1 MKAMALTAVRR
12 IELIDRP
19 QPRIAKQDDVLLKVE
34 MVGICGSDLHYY
46 DTGEI
51 GTEIVEHPFV
61 MGHECAATVEAV
73 GDGVSR
79 VKVGDR
85 VAVEPAIACHDC
97 DQCHADRENTCR
109 NMSFLGCV
117 GQIEGALC
125 EYIVM
130 PEDCCFVVG
139 DRMSLAQA
147 VLCEPLAIA
156 LYAVKRAS
164 VQRNG
169 DIAILGAGPIGL
181 SCLISAKAQG
191 AGNCY
196 MTEKVKERIEIARSS
211 GASWVGNPD
220 EQDVVKEILVQRPAG
235 LDVVFECAGQ
245 QETVDQGIGL
255 LKPGGK
261 LMLIGIPRVE
271 RISFVIEELRRKEIT
286 VVNVRRQNKCAQSAI
301 DAVASG
307 KINVDF
313 MATHRF
319 SLEQTQDAFEMVA
332 GYRDGVVKALIEL

>member
-1 MKAMALTAVRR
+1 
-12 IELIDRP
+12 
-19 QPRIAKQDDVLLKVE
+19 
-34 MVGICGSDLHYY
+34 
-46 DTGEI
+46 
-51 GTEIVEHPFV
+51 
-61 MGHECAATVEAV
+61 
-73 GDGVSR
+73 
-79 VKVGDR
+79 
-85 VAVEPAIACHDC
+85 
-97 DQCHADRENTCR
+97 
-109 NMSFLGCV
+109 MSFLGCV

-130 PEDCCFVVG
+130 PENCCFVVG

-156 LYAVKRAS
+156 LYAVKQAS
-164 VQRNG
+164 VQRNQ
-169 DIAILGAGPIGL
+169 DIAFLGAGPIGL
-181 SCLISAKAQG
+181 SCMICAKVQD

-220 EQDVVKEILVQRPAG
+220 EQDVVKEILAQQPAG
-235 LDVVFECAGQ
+235 LDIVFECAGQ
-245 QETVDQGIGL
+245 QETVDQAIGM

-271 RISFVIEELRRKEIT
+271 RISFVIEQLRRKEIT
-286 VVNVRRQNKCAQSAI
+286 VVNVRRQNNCAQAAI

-313 MATHRF
+313 MATHKF

-332 GYRDGVVKALIEL
+332 GYRDGVIKALIEL